1 MFKGQVKLLVFV
13 KMLSAQ
19 YLLTPLFESGQTCT
33 VDGPREEMFP
43 IDFQIKGQ
51 GQTADLY
58 PKCCLLIILWSFDWW
73 SPNFATLVD
82 FIEEISLLLYGSQ
95 GQCQTTGLHLSI
107 VTQYFMNHLLDN
119 YQTWYSGCWII
130 HCIQPFWILHQGAF
144 MFLKQFL
151 FK

>member
-58 PKCCLLIILWSFDWW
+58 PKCCLLIIFWSFDWW

-119 YQTWYSGCWII
+119 YQNLVQWLLDNSLYTT
-130 HCIQPFWILHQGAF
+130 
-144 MFLKQFL
+144 L
-151 FK
+151 FNSAPGGIYVSQTVLV